1 MVSDVQIV
9 KTIGS
14 SGFASTMRGSCVE
27 DAALNLSLETANFR
41 VRSQTHLQNLRM
53 LD

>member
-9 KTIGS
+9 KNTGT
-14 SGFASTMRGSCVE
+14 SGLDTVRGSCVE
-27 DAALNLSLETANFR
+27 HAALNVELETANFQVRLQTR
-41 VRSQTHLQNLRM
+41 VQNLPK

>member
-9 KTIGS
+9 KNTGS
-14 SGFASTMRGSCVE
+14 SGLDTVRSPSVE
-27 DAALNLSLETANFR
+27 DAALNVELETANFQ
-41 VRSQTHLQNLRM
+41 VRLQTRLQNLPK